1 MPRQN
6 AIHTL
11 KPPDQD
17 QTIAPLP
24 SSNSSQF
31 SQHPRPQ
38 TAREAAFVA
47 LQEWFDH
54 GDFLAAT
61 LDRIFKDAA
70 PQERRLARELSF
82 GVVRRIATIDAILA
96 PHVARPREKVED
108 SLWMLLR
115 LGAYQIVFL
124 DGIPSHAAVHETVEL
139 ARRLGQPRWCGFAN
153 AVLRRVV
160 DAATSDTVEAP
171 ANDSVPLASG
181 RYRRLNVPAFPD
193 PSFNRSAWLASAF
206 SLPRWLVDRWSPR
219 FSPDELV
226 SLGFWF
232 NAPSH
237 VWLRTNTCKTTRDA
251 LLTSLANAG
260 VDAAPGSRPE
270 SICLV
275 GAVAV
280 ETLPG
285 YAEGLFVVQDE
296 SAMAAAPLLDPQPGD
311 SVLDLCAAP
320 GGKTTHLAE
329 RMQNRGRIVAVDVS
343 PDRLQRVPQNVA
355 RLGVSIVETRTIHED
370 GSDIPAGP
378 FDAVL
383 LDVPCSNTGVLGR
396 RPEARWRLEPKDI
409 HELSVIQ
416 RRLLDAACRRVKPG
430 GRIVYS
436 TCSIEDEEN
445 GDLVRDALQRHPA
458 FKLVKEVRHFPG
470 QPVDGGYMALIR
482 RSS

>member
-1 MPRQN
+1 M
-6 AIHTL
+6 
-11 KPPDQD
+11 DQD
-17 QTIAPLP
+17 PAIAPFP
-24 SSNSSQF
+24 SSNSPRDVQS
-31 SQHPRPQ
+31 PRPQ
-38 TAREAAFVA
+38 TAREAAFHA
-47 LQEWFDH
+47 LQEWYDH

-61 LDRIFKDAA
+61 LDRIFRDAP

-96 PHVARPREKVED
+96 PHVSRPREKVED
-108 SLWMLLR
+108 ALWMLLR

-139 ARRLGQPRWCGFAN
+139 ARRLGQPRWCGFVN
-153 AVLRRVV
+153 AVLRRLV
-160 DAATSDTVEAP
+160 DAVTGELVDSP
-171 ANDSVPLASG
+171 ANDAVPLASG
-181 RYRRLNVPAFPD
+181 RYRRLSVPVLPD
-193 PSFNRSAWLASAF
+193 PSFNRGAWLASAF
-206 SLPRWLVDRWSPR
+206 SLPRWLVDRWSSR

-226 SLGFWF
+226 NLGFWF

-237 VWLRTNTCKTTRDA
+237 VWLRTNTHKTTRDS
-251 LLTSLANAG
+251 LLASLVNAG
-260 VDAAPGSRPE
+260 IDAAPGSRPE

-280 ETLPG
+280 EALPG
-285 YAEGLFVVQDE
+285 YADGLFVVQDE

-311 SVLDLCAAP
+311 TILDLCAAP

-329 RMQNRGRIVAVDVS
+329 RMRNHGRIVAVDVS
-343 PDRLQRVPQNVA
+343 AERLRRVEENAA
-355 RLGVSIVETRTIHED
+355 RLGISIVETRTIHED

-378 FDAVL
+378 FDAAL

-416 RRLLDAACRRVKPG
+416 RRLLDAALRRVKPG
-430 GRIVYS
+430 GRVVYS

-445 GDLVRDALQRHPA
+445 SVVVRETLERHPA
-458 FKLVKEVRHFPG
+458 FKVVKEIRHFPG
-470 QPVDGGYMALIR
+470 KPVDGGYLALVR